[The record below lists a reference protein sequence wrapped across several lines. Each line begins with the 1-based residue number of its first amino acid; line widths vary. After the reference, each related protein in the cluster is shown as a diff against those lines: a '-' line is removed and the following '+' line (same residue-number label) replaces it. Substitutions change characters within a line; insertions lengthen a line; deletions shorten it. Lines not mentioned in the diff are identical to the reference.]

1 MASNLEWG
9 NVMEGVIGEAG
20 TSRNLILIF
29 ISGNRDIAG
38 DDLRL
43 GHRARKCQSVCS
55 LAEKIEL

>member
-1 MASNLEWG
+1 MEWG
-9 NVMEGVIGEAG
+9 NVMEGVIGDAG
-20 TSRNLILIF
+20 TGRNLILIF
-29 ISGNRDIAG
+29 ISGNR